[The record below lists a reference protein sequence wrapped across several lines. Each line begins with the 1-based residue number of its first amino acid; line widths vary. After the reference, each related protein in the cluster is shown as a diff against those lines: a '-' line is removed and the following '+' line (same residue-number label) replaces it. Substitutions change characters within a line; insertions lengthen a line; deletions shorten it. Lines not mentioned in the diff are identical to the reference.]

1 MWLLGAIGGSA
12 LVLLG
17 IGMVWIGGRRKV
29 SEEQRAEAAKIKR
42 ELEEMMKTPGWG
54 RVEVWVKNQVDE
66 RSKLV
71 LRSPTKEPLEQ
82 EYLKGEVHGIEL
94 FGMFPKVV
102 IEQMKEILAAY
113 DKERGNVDQS

>member
-29 SEEQRAEAAKIKR
+29 SEEQRSEAAKIKR
-42 ELEEMMKTPGWG
+42 ELEEMMKTAGWA
-54 RVEVWVKNQVDE
+54 RIEAWVKKQVDE

-71 LRSPTKEPLEQ
+71 LRSPTETPLAQ
-82 EYLKGEVHGIEL
+82 EYMKGEIHGIEL
-94 FGMFPKVV
+94 FAEIPKVMV
-102 IEQMKEILAAY
+102 AHHAEILAAY
-113 DKERGNVDQS
+113 DKERGNVD

>member
-29 SEEQRAEAAKIKR
+29 SEEQRSEAAKVKR
-42 ELEEMMKTPGWG
+42 ELEEMMKTAGWA
-54 RVEVWVKNQVDE
+54 RIEAWVKQQVDE

-71 LRSPTKEPLEQ
+71 LRSPTKDQLEQ

-94 FGMFPKVV
+94 FGTFPKSVV
-102 IEQMKEILAAY
+102 EQMKEILAAY
-113 DKERGNVDQS
+113 DKERGNVDQA